1 MATSIDITF
10 SDSDPNYVPT
20 LLGGIKRVVSTESNI
35 PYKFIEEY
43 TLEGLVVAFDNST
56 GAEAIWTKVDTLSQK
71 IKTKMTDEISIN
83 INGTNFSNIYRIT
96 SINFQRPSTP
106 DQDVKSKNFSIS
118 FERHVA
124 VADSLLST
132 YGLSN
137 LEKINSI
144 DFSITS
150 EQNVNSVIITKNLN
164 IQYTTI
170 YEDNVC
176 EESAS
181 SVFTSINNIFT
192 TYTKGRKYTSQTC
205 DQRNKSLNVQE
216 RMVTFDN
223 TGQDF
228 GEFLS
233 YELSIQNNGIFTV
246 TENGNIQSNKDSHT
260 MSALKARAESL
271 KSGAFT
277 RCQDFTNI
285 YYQKLNLIVASYEY
299 NVQNLPISS
308 NLNVDGSNLSATY
321 SVTYSNDPRNVT
333 DVIVNIS
340 EEVSSSVLR
349 DEVKKVQSGSILGMG
364 VTDSASSNT
373 KFSKA
378 KAKYQSLYSSVLSAA
393 KTLSNQQSILSH
405 KYPSYLTN
413 ANVTFNISEG
423 SINFNHTFVSNK
435 GFDSKDT
442 NFVSVSAEAT
452 SRGPLHLVNSFLI
465 FGGVQEGKE
474 LIQDVAQGK
483 VGEINLTVDFLLKPN
498 TTLDQCIAKFKLF
511 IDKIKKAPGF
521 LRDVSYTL
529 DPVGRTFNG
538 TAVFLEFDR
547 YRELKDLALKAE
559 AIDVDI

>member
-1 MATSIDITF
+1 MPTEIDIIF
-10 SDSDPNYVPT
+10 SESDYVPT

-35 PYKFIEEY
+35 PFKFIEEY
-43 TLEGLVVAFDNST
+43 TLEGLVIAFNNST
-56 GAEAIWTKVDTLSQK
+56 SADAIWTKVEALSDK
-71 IKTKMTDEISIN
+71 IKTKMTDDISIN
-83 INGTNFSNIYRIT
+83 VNGTMFSNIYRIT
-96 SINFQRPSTP
+96 SISFQRPSTP

-132 YGLSN
+132 YGVSN
-137 LEKINSI
+137 LEKINNI

-164 IQYTTI
+164 IQYTTS
-170 YEDNVC
+170 YTNNVC
-176 EESAS
+176 EESPS
-181 SVFTSINNIFT
+181 SIFNLINNIFT
-192 TYTKGRKYTSQTC
+192 TYAKGRKYTSQTC

-223 TGQDF
+223 TSQDF
-228 GEFLS
+228 GEFLG
-233 YELSIQNNGIFTV
+233 YELSIQNNGVFTV
-246 TENGNIQSNKDSHT
+246 TENGNIQSNKDST
-260 MSALKARAESL
+260 MSALKAQAETL
-271 KSGAFT
+271 KSQAFT
-277 RCQDFTNI
+277 RCENFTAI
-285 YYQKLNLIVASYEY
+285 YYQKLDLVVGSSSYGL
-299 NVQNLPISS
+299 QNLAISS
-308 NLNVDGSNLSATY
+308 NLSVDGSNMSATY

-333 DVIVNIS
+333 DVIVDIS
-340 EEVSSSVLR
+340 EEVSSSVLK

-364 VTDSASSNT
+364 VTDFTSSNQ

-378 KAKYQSLYSSVLSAA
+378 KAKYQSLYSSVLTAA
-393 KTLSNQQSILSH
+393 KTLTDQDDILSH

-435 GFDSKDT
+435 TFDSKDT

-474 LIQDVAQGK
+474 LMQDVAQGK
-483 VGEINLTVDFLLKPN
+483 VGEINLTVDFLLKPT

-538 TAVFLEFDR
+538 TATFLEFNR

-559 AIDVDI
+559 VIDVDI

>member
-10 SDSDPNYVPT
+10 SDSNSSYVPT
-20 LLGGIKRVVSTESNI
+20 LLGGIKKVISTESNI

-43 TLEGLVVAFDNST
+43 TLEGLVIAFNNST
-56 GAEAIWTKVDTLSQK
+56 GAEAIWTKVDALSQK
-71 IKTKMTDEISIN
+71 IKDKVTNDISIN
-83 INGTNFSNIYRIT
+83 INGTTFSNIYRIT
-96 SINFQRPSTP
+96 NINFQRPSTP

-124 VADSLLST
+124 VQDSLLST
-132 YGLSN
+132 YGVSN
-137 LEKINSI
+137 LEQINSI

-150 EQNVNSVIITKNLN
+150 EQNVNSVTITKNLN

-170 YEDNVC
+170 YEGNVC

-181 SVFTSINNIFT
+181 SVFNSINNIFT

-271 KSGAFT
+271 KSEAFT
-277 RCQDFTNI
+277 RCQNFTNI
-285 YYQKLNLIVASYEY
+285 YYQNLGLIVANYTY

-308 NLNVDGSNLSATY
+308 NLNVDGSNMSATY

-349 DEVKKVQSGSILGMG
+349 DEVKKVQSGSIVGMG

-378 KAKYQSLYSSVLSAA
+378 KDKYQSLYSSVLSAA
-393 KTLSNQQSILSH
+393 KTLSNQTILAH

-435 GFDSKDT
+435 GFDSKDA

-538 TAVFLEFDR
+538 TAIFLEFDR

>member
-10 SDSDPNYVPT
+10 SDSNSSYVPT
-20 LLGGIKRVVSTESNI
+20 LLGGIKKVISTESNI

-43 TLEGLVVAFDNST
+43 TLEGLVIAFNNST
-56 GAEAIWTKVDTLSQK
+56 GATDIWTKVDALSQK
-71 IKTKMTDEISIN
+71 IKDKVTNDISIN
-83 INGTNFSNIYRIT
+83 INGTTFSNIYRIT

-132 YGLSN
+132 YGVSN
-137 LEKINSI
+137 LEQINSI

-150 EQNVNSVIITKNLN
+150 EQNVNSVTITKNLN

-170 YEDNVC
+170 YEGNIC

-181 SVFTSINNIFT
+181 SVFNLINSIFT
-192 TYTKGRKYTSQTC
+192 TYSKGRKYTSQTC

-223 TGQDF
+223 TSQDF
-228 GEFLS
+228 GEFLG
-233 YELSIQNNGIFTV
+233 YELSIQNNGVFTV
-246 TENGNIQSNKDSHT
+246 TENGNIQSNNDSHT
-260 MSALKARAESL
+260 MSALKAKAESL

-277 RCQDFTNI
+277 RCQNFTTI

-299 NVQNLPISS
+299 NLQNLPISS
-308 NLNVDGSNLSATY
+308 NLNVDGSNMSATY

-340 EEVSSSVLR
+340 EEVSSSVLK
-349 DEVKKVQSGSILGMG
+349 DEVKKVQSGSVLGMG
-364 VTDSASSNT
+364 VTDFASSNQ

-378 KAKYQSLYSSVLSAA
+378 KTKYQSLYSSVLSAA
-393 KTLSNQQSILSH
+393 KNLDNQQNILSH

-511 IDKIKKAPGF
+511 IDKIKKARGF
-521 LRDVSYTL
+521 LKDASYTL

-538 TAVFLEFDR
+538 TATFLEFDK

>member
-10 SDSDPNYVPT
+10 SDSNSSYVPT
-20 LLGGIKRVVSTESNI
+20 LLGGIKKVISTESNI

-43 TLEGLVVAFDNST
+43 TLEGLVIAFNNST
-56 GAEAIWTKVDTLSQK
+56 GAEAIWTKVDALSQK
-71 IKTKMTDEISIN
+71 IKDKVTNDISIN
-83 INGTNFSNIYRIT
+83 INGTTFSNIYRIT

-124 VADSLLST
+124 VQDSLLST
-132 YGLSN
+132 YGVSN

-150 EQNVNSVIITKNLN
+150 EQNVNSVTITKNLN

-170 YEDNVC
+170 YEGNIC

-181 SVFTSINNIFT
+181 SVFNLINSIFT
-192 TYTKGRKYTSQTC
+192 TYSKGRKYTSQTC

-223 TGQDF
+223 TSQDF
-228 GEFLS
+228 GEFLG
-233 YELSIQNNGIFTV
+233 YELSIQNNGVFTV
-246 TENGNIQSNKDSHT
+246 TENGNIQSNNDSHT
-260 MSALKARAESL
+260 MSALKAKAESL

-277 RCQDFTNI
+277 RCQNFTTI

-299 NVQNLPISS
+299 NLQNLPISS
-308 NLNVDGSNLSATY
+308 NLNVDGSNMSATY

-340 EEVSSSVLR
+340 EEVSSSVLK

-364 VTDSASSNT
+364 VTDFASSNQ

-378 KAKYQSLYSSVLSAA
+378 KTKYQSLYSSVLSAA
-393 KTLSNQQSILSH
+393 KNLDNQQNILSH

-435 GFDSKDT
+435 SFDSKDT

-511 IDKIKKAPGF
+511 IDKIKKARGF
-521 LRDVSYTL
+521 LKDASYTL

-538 TAVFLEFDR
+538 TATFLEFDK

>member
-1 MATSIDITF
+1 MPTNIDITF
-10 SDSDPNYVPT
+10 SDSDSSYVPT
-20 LLGGIKRVVSTESNI
+20 LLGGIKRVASTESNI
-35 PYKFIEEY
+35 PFKFIEEY
-43 TLEGLVVAFDNST
+43 TLEGLVIAFNNLTSAD
-56 GAEAIWTKVDTLSQK
+56 AIWTKVEALSDK
-71 IKTKMTDEISIN
+71 IKTKITDDISIN
-83 INGTNFSNIYRIT
+83 INGTTFSNIYRIT
-96 SINFQRPSTP
+96 SISFQRPSTP

-124 VADSLLST
+124 VADSLLSD
-132 YGLSN
+132 YGVSN
-137 LEKINSI
+137 LEKINNI

-164 IQYTTI
+164 IQYTTS
-170 YEDNVC
+170 YTSNVC

-181 SVFTSINNIFT
+181 SIFNSINNIFT
-192 TYTKGRKYTSQTC
+192 TYANGRKYTSQTC

-223 TGQDF
+223 TSQDF
-228 GEFLS
+228 GEFLG
-233 YELSIQNNGIFTV
+233 YELSIQNNGVFTV

-260 MSALKARAESL
+260 MSTLKAKAETL

-277 RCQDFTNI
+277 RCQNFTAI
-285 YYQKLNLIVASYEY
+285 YYQKLDLVVGSSSYGL
-299 NVQNLPISS
+299 QNLAISS
-308 NLNVDGSNLSATY
+308 NLSVDGSNMSATY

-333 DVIVNIS
+333 DVIVDIS

-364 VTDSASSNT
+364 VTDFTSSNQ

-378 KAKYQSLYSSVLSAA
+378 KAKYQSLYSSVLTAA
-393 KTLSNQQSILSH
+393 KTLTNQQNILSH

-435 GFDSKDT
+435 GFDSKDA

-452 SRGPLHLVNSFLI
+452 SRGPLHLLNSFLI

-483 VGEINLTVDFLLKPN
+483 VGEINLTVDFLLKPT

-521 LRDVSYTL
+521 LKDVSYTL

-538 TAVFLEFDR
+538 TATFLEFNR
-547 YRELKDLALKAE
+547 YREIKDLALKAE
-559 AIDVDI
+559 VIDVDI